1 MQPPCPFCSFNTSDL
16 IAEDPLVVVIRD
28 RYPISPGHTLVVL
41 KRHVESFFQTT
52 KEERLAL
59 LGAMEQGKSLLD
71 REFKPD
77 GYNIGINDGEAAGQT
92 VNHLHIHL
100 IPRYKGDSPDPRG
113 GIRWIFPDK
122 ASYWDEK

>member
-1 MQPPCPFCSFNTSDL
+1 MKAICPFCSLNKADF
-16 IAEDPLVVVIRD
+16 IAEDDLTVVIRD

-41 KRHVESFFQTT
+41 KRHVESFFQT
-52 KEERLAL
+52 KEEERLAL

-77 GYNIGINDGEAAGQT
+77 GYNIGINDGKAAGQT

-113 GIRWIFPDK
+113 GIRWIFPNK
-122 ASYWDEK
+122 APYWDEK